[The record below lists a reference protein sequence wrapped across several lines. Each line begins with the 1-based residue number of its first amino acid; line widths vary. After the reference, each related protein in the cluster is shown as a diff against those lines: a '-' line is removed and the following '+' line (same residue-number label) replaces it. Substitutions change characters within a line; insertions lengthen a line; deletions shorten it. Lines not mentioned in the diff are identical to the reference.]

1 MNVVALVWVVAA
13 LAGSVSAA
21 PTSPRPALAMAE
33 DSPTGRTALVAGAA
47 LARSRYLEGDFAGAI
62 AAAIDVDRAFIGPVV
77 VGCLNDDC
85 PRTGP
90 AFLDDAFAFDAWADA
105 MTTRALA
112 LQRTQDLAGMD
123 ETFRA
128 VIAARPAWQ
137 PDRGFVPPKQL
148 QRFEEL
154 RQQLLL
160 STPMVPLQVVIDGAG
175 ELRVD
180 GRVVSHEA
188 PIDVVP
194 GLHFVGVAGRG
205 RTVRVFAPTTI
216 TVQGAPSSTSSL
228 TPSSPE
234 SASADDRPWGLIIG
248 GAALVVVGVVVGAV
262 VVAGLAQPE
271 PVSNPGGVTVLV
283 DASRLNQGA
292 P

>member
-1 MNVVALVWVVAA
+1 MHVVALVWVVAA
-13 LAGSVSAA
+13 LGGSVSAA
-21 PTSPRPALAMAE
+21 PPSPRPALAMTDGGTSGQA
-33 DSPTGRTALVAGAA
+33 ALVAGAA

-62 AAAIDVDRAFIGPVV
+62 AAAVDVDQAFLGPVV
-77 VGCLNDDC
+77 AGCVNDDC

-90 AFLDDAFAFDAWADA
+90 AFLDDAAAFDAWADA

-112 LQRTQDLAGMD
+112 LQRTQDAAGMD
-123 ETFRA
+123 EMFRA

-154 RQQLLL
+154 RQQLL
-160 STPMVPLQVVIDGAG
+160 STRMVPLQVQIDGAG

-180 GRVVSHEA
+180 GRVVSGEA

-205 RTVRVFAPTTI
+205 RAVRVVEPTTI
-216 TVQGAPSSTSSL
+216 TVQGTSSL
-228 TPSSPE
+228 SSSEPAALDE
-234 SASADDRPWGLIIG
+234 RPWGVIIG
-248 GAALVVVGVVVGAV
+248 GAAIVVVVVVGVVV
-262 VVAGLAQPE
+262 VAGLARPE

-283 DASRLNQGA
+283 DTSRLNRGG

>member
-1 MNVVALVWVVAA
+1 MHVVALVWVVAA
-13 LAGSVSAA
+13 LGGSVSAA
-21 PTSPRPALAMAE
+21 PPSPRPALAMT
-33 DSPTGRTALVAGAA
+33 DGSTSGQTALVAGAA

-62 AAAIDVDRAFIGPVV
+62 AAAVDVDQAFLGPVV
-77 VGCLNDDC
+77 VGCVNDDC

-90 AFLDDAFAFDAWADA
+90 AFLDAAVAFDAWADA

-112 LQRTQDLAGMD
+112 LQRTQDPAGMD

-154 RQQLLL
+154 RQQLL
-160 STPMVPLQVVIDGAG
+160 STRMVPLQVQIDGAG

-180 GRVVSHEA
+180 GRVVSREA

-205 RTVRVFAPTTI
+205 RAVRVVEPTTI
-216 TVQGAPSSTSSL
+216 TVQGTTTSSS
-228 TPSSPE
+228 PASSEP
-234 SASADDRPWGLIIG
+234 APLDDRPWGVIIG
-248 GAALVVVGVVVGAV
+248 GAALVVVGVVVGVV
-262 VVAGLAQPE
+262 VVAGLARPE
-271 PVSNPGGVTVLV
+271 SVSNPGGVTVLV
-283 DASRLNQGA
+283 DTSRLNRGG